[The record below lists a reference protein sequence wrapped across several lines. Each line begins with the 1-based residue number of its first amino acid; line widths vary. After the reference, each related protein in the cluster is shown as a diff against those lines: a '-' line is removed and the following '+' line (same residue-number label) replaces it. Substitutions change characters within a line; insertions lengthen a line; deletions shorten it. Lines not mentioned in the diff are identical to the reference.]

1 MARGSEEEREREEAA
16 HADDDKSL
24 SILTNVT
31 NVALNGGAHFITHT
45 HTHTHPLPHTRPCL
59 YPIYIRIEQSK
70 PQLAIASEHF
80 RCSEAYKSFGDN
92 IL

>member
-1 MARGSEEEREREEAA
+1 MARGSEEERQREEAA

-45 HTHTHPLPHTRPCL
+45 HTHTLLHTRVH
-59 YPIYIRIEQSK
+59 
-70 PQLAIASEHF
+70 ASIQF
-80 RCSEAYKSFGDN
+80 TYG
-92 IL
+92 

>member
-1 MARGSEEEREREEAA
+1 MARGSEEERQREEAA

-31 NVALNGGAHFITHT
+31 NVALNGGAHFIT
-45 HTHTHPLPHTRPCL
+45 HTRPCL